1 MAESAGTTTDTGA
14 SYRNR
19 RAVPRYTLIATAE
32 IVEPVSDM
40 RMCGRISEISRLG
53 CYVDVLNSLPT
64 GTAIK
69 VCISRDKGTFA
80 SAGKIIYVQ
89 EGMGMGVTFQ
99 DATAEQLK
107 ILDSWLEELTP

>member
-1 MAESAGTTTDTGA
+1 MGNSAATTNDTGA

-40 RMCGRISEISRLG
+40 RMSGRLSEISRQG
-53 CYVDVLNSLPT
+53 CYVDVLNSLPMDT
-64 GTAIK
+64 VIK

-89 EGMGMGVTFQ
+89 EGMGMGVTFL
-99 DATAEQLK
+99 DPTAE
-107 ILDSWLEELTP
+107 